1 VGSPLAGCPFPRIAK
16 IIILKIKEVFQ
27 MKSQKKHRKLSF
39 SKRTIADLNFK
50 GLNGVHGGLAIIDTS
65 RLYCETRC
73 DQTCANTC
81 YYSCDDIT
89 CPHVGT
95 MCMANAEPY

>member
-1 VGSPLAGCPFPRIAK
+1 VVHIRIKPNRKKQFFLNK
-16 IIILKIKEVFQ
+16 IFMIKEVLQ
-27 MKSQKKHRKLSF
+27 MKSQKKHKKLSF

-50 GLNGVHGGLAIIDTS
+50 GLNGVHGGEPVMPTS
-65 RLYCETRC
+65 IPFCETYC
-73 DQTCANTC
+73 DEVTCANTC

-95 MCMANAEPY
+95 MCPVNLA